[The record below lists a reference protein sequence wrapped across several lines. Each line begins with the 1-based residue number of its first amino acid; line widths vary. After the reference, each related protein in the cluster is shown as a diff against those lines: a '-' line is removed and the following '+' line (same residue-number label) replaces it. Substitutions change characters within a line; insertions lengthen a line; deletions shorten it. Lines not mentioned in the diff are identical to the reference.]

1 MPKNTIINCAITG
14 AIHVPTMSDYLPIT
28 PQEIADAAVGAAEAG
43 SATLHIHARV
53 PETGQPVSD
62 PAIFKEICQDVKSRT
77 DAVICITTGGGLG
90 MTPEQRMEAVAEL
103 KPELASINMGS
114 MNFALFPLLDKIK
127 DFKHD
132 WEPEY
137 LKMTEDF
144 IFKNTFYDMNRIL
157 AMMEDCGTKPEME
170 CYDVGHIYNAA
181 YYADKGLLKP
191 PFWFQL
197 ILGIMG
203 GIQPSVENLVHMKNT
218 CDKLFGKDYEFSVLA
233 AGRHQFN
240 LCTTGAILGGA
251 TRVGMEDNLYL
262 SRGVL
267 AKSNAEL
274 VAKMVRIL
282 DELSMKNASPDE
294 ARQRLGLKGSAQTMF

>member
-14 AIHVPTMSDYLPIT
+14 AIHVPTMSEYLPIT

-62 PAIFKEICQDVKSRT
+62 AGIFKEICQDVKSRT

-127 DFKHD
+127 EFKHD

-157 AMMEDCGTKPEME
+157 AMMNDNGTKPEME

-181 YYADKGLLKP
+181 HYADKGLIKP

-240 LCTTGAILGGA
+240 LCTVGAILGGA
-251 TRVGMEDNLYL
+251 ARVGMEDNLYL
-262 SRGVL
+262 SKGVL
-267 AKSNAEL
+267 AKSNGEL

-282 DELSMKNASPDE
+282 DELSMKNATPDE
-294 ARQRLGLKGSAQTMF
+294 ARQRLGLKGSDQTMF